1 METLAAART
10 AFGARH
16 WADAHAGFLAAR
28 QEGPLDASDMD
39 SLSQAAW
46 WLGLMDESLAA
57 GEEAYELYL
66 DASDNCRAAYRAFDV
81 AYGYFLKGNESVGS
95 GWLGRAKRLLADEP
109 DCREQGYLLYFA
121 VETSLD
127 GGEETMAR
135 AREVQAF
142 GRRHGDRN
150 LVAAG
155 IVAEGRVLIKLGRA
169 HEGVALLDEGMLEA
183 SSQEMAPS
191 WAGNVY
197 CHLMAA
203 CYELGDISR
212 AAAWT
217 QSTFDWCNEMAPA
230 VLFKGI
236 CRVHRAQVMQIRG
249 DWTQAQDEAE
259 RVCEDIA
266 HIHVGVVA
274 EGHYQIGEI
283 KRLRGDLKGA
293 EQAYQEGHRLG
304 RDPEPGLALL
314 RLAQGRADVASSLIR
329 SALAGVGDRLSRARL
344 LAPQVEIAIAADDEP
359 TARAAADELDD
370 IASLYGSSGLQAA
383 ARRCRG
389 AVLLA
394 TGKTEEAL
402 SPLRTACSGWTE
414 LAAPYDC
421 AKVRVLL
428 ARAYRS
434 LGDIE
439 SSDRELATARSAFE
453 ALGAALEAAEIDIA
467 RPPVLPNGLTERE
480 GQVLALVAA
489 GSTNRQI
496 ADELFLSQKTVARHV
511 SNIFTKIGVTTR
523 TAAARFAF
531 EHGIASP
538 TRG

>member
-1 METLAAART
+1 METLDAART
-10 AFGARH
+10 AFAARH
-16 WADAHAGFLAAR
+16 WADAHDGFLAAR
-28 QEGPLDASDMD
+28 QEGSLEADDLSA
-39 SLSQAAW
+39 LSQAAW

-57 GEEAYELYL
+57 GEEAYRLYL
-66 DASDNCRAAYRAFDV
+66 DASNNRRAAYRAFDV
-81 AYGYFLKGNESVGS
+81 AYGYFLQGNEAVGG
-95 GWLGRAKRLLADEP
+95 GWIGRAQRLLADQP
-109 DCREQGYLLYFA
+109 DCAEQGYLLYFA

-127 GGEETMAR
+127 GGEETMAK
-135 AREVQAF
+135 ARQVQAC

-169 HEGVALLDEGMLEA
+169 QEGVALLDEGMLEA
-183 SSQEMAPS
+183 SSQEMAPN
-191 WAGNVY
+191 WAGNIY

-203 CYELGDISR
+203 CYELGDIGR

-217 QSTFDWCNEMAPA
+217 QSTSDWCDEMAPA

-249 DWTQAQDEAE
+249 HWTQAQDEAE
-259 RVCEDIA
+259 RVCKDIA

-283 KRLRGDLKGA
+283 KRLRGDLDGA
-293 EQAYQEGHRLG
+293 EQAYQDGHRLG

-314 RLAQGRADVASSLIR
+314 RLAQGRPDAASTLIH
-329 SALAGVGDRLSRARL
+329 SALTGVGDRLARARL
-344 LAPQVEIAIAADDEP
+344 LVAQVEIAIALGDEA
-359 TARAAADELDD
+359 TAAAAADELDEV
-370 IASLYGSSGLQAA
+370 ASVYGSSGLQAA
-383 ARRCRG
+383 ARRSRG

-394 TGKTEEAL
+394 TGNPEEAL
-402 SPLRTACSGWTE
+402 STLRTACSRWNE
-414 LAAPYDC
+414 LEAPYDC

-428 ARAYRS
+428 AQAYRQ

-439 SSDRELATARSAFE
+439 SSDRELAAARTAFE
-453 ALGAALEAAEIDIA
+453 ALGAALDASEVAGRGRA
-467 RPPVLPNGLTERE
+467 VLPNGLTERE
-480 GQVLALVAA
+480 AQVLALVAA
-489 GSTNRQI
+489 GCTNRQI
-496 ADELFLSQKTVARHV
+496 ADELFLSQKTVARHI

-531 EHGIASP
+531 EHGVASP
-538 TRG
+538 KHG

>member
-1 METLAAART
+1 
-10 AFGARH
+10 
-16 WADAHAGFLAAR
+16 
-28 QEGPLDASDMD
+28 
-39 SLSQAAW
+39 
-46 WLGLMDESLAA
+46 MDESLAA
-57 GEEAYELYL
+57 GEEAYRLYL
-66 DASDNCRAAYRAFDV
+66 DASNVRRAAYRAFDV
-81 AYGYFLKGNESVGS
+81 AYGYFLQGNEAVGG
-95 GWLGRAKRLLADEP
+95 GWIGRAQRLLADQP
-109 DCREQGYLLYFA
+109 DCAEQGYLLYFA

-127 GGEETMAR
+127 GGEETIAKAR
-135 AREVQAF
+135 QVQAC

-169 HEGVALLDEGMLEA
+169 QEGVALLDEGMLEA
-183 SSQEMAPS
+183 SSQEMAPN
-191 WAGNVY
+191 WAGNIY

-203 CYELGDISR
+203 CYELGDIGR

-217 QSTFDWCNEMAPA
+217 QSTSDWCDEMAPA

-249 DWTQAQDEAE
+249 HWTQAQDEAE
-259 RVCEDIA
+259 RVCKDIA

-283 KRLRGDLKGA
+283 KRLRGDLDGA
-293 EQAYQEGHRLG
+293 EQAYQDGHRLG

-314 RLAQGRADVASSLIR
+314 RLAQGRPDAASTLIH
-329 SALAGVGDRLSRARL
+329 SALTGVGDRLARARL
-344 LAPQVEIAIAADDEP
+344 LVAQVEIAIALGDEA
-359 TARAAADELDD
+359 TAAAAADELDEV
-370 IASLYGSSGLQAA
+370 ASVYGSSGLQAA
-383 ARRCRG
+383 ARRSRG

-394 TGKTEEAL
+394 TGNPEEAL
-402 SPLRTACSGWTE
+402 STLRTACSRWNE
-414 LAAPYDC
+414 LEAPYDC

-428 ARAYRS
+428 AQAYRQ

-439 SSDRELATARSAFE
+439 SSDRELAAARTAFE
-453 ALGAALEAAEIDIA
+453 ALGAALDASEVAGRGRA
-467 RPPVLPNGLTERE
+467 VLPNGLTERE
-480 GQVLALVAA
+480 AQVLALVAA
-489 GSTNRQI
+489 GCTNRQI
-496 ADELFLSQKTVARHV
+496 ADELFLSQKTVARHI

-531 EHGIASP
+531 EHGVASP